1 MGKQSRRKLR
11 VRGRIRRGTDGKPLY
26 AQGDTA
32 RGVLH
37 QQTFYGAIRREDEVK
52 YVVRK
57 SLDQLQESD
66 VAKIV
71 DDAVRKRV
79 EKAVADVGF
88 KTATNTAEHTIW
100 MNEEKGVP
108 IRKVR
113 IYTPSVTQPIHLK
126 RHRDL
131 SDKEYKQEYH
141 VANDGNYCMAIYEGT
156 DRRGKTK
163 RSFELVSNL
172 EAARYFRRSADRAAR
187 PDLVPQSDADGYPLK
202 CILRPGTMVLFY
214 DASPAELHEST
225 PQELSRRLYKVTGL
239 SIKRVKQW
247 EYGAI
252 TLKHHQEARP
262 AGELKAKNGEWKTG
276 EAYRPVIGMYHTQ
289 LRAYVEGYDFT
300 LSVTGEIEFKHRPSC

>member
-1 MGKQSRRKLR
+1 
-11 VRGRIRRGTDGKPLY
+11 
-26 AQGDTA
+26 
-32 RGVLH
+32 
-37 QQTFYGAIRREDEVK
+37 
-52 YVVRK
+52 
-57 SLDQLQESD
+57 
-66 VAKIV
+66 
-71 DDAVRKRV
+71 
-79 EKAVADVGF
+79 
-88 KTATNTAEHTIW
+88 

-214 DASPAELHEST
+214 ENSPAELYECT
-225 PQELSRRLYKVTGL
+225 QQELTRRLYKVTGL
-239 SIKRVKQW
+239 SILRVQKKW

-252 TLKHHQEARP
+252 TFKTPSGGPSRRRTEGEKRRMENGRSIPARNRNVSYP
-262 AGELKAKNGEWKTG
+262 
-276 EAYRPVIGMYHTQ
+276 TQ
-289 LRAYVEGYDFT
+289 SLCRRLRLHALRHG
-300 LSVTGEIEFKHRPSC
+300 